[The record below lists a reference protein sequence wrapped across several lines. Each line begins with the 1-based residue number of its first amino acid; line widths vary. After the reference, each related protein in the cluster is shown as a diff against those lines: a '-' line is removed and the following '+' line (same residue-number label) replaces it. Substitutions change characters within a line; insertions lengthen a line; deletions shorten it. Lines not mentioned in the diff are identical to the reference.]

1 MGPERKRLSWKYVS
15 CTWRMT
21 LILLLGLGVVGCGLF
36 DRRPEG
42 IILARA
48 YKNYL
53 TLDDLD
59 GLVPAGSSPA
69 DSLQMIRRYVDNW
82 VRQQVY
88 LHEATSALPPEQMDF
103 DKTLEDY
110 KNSLIIHAF
119 ETDLIRQHL
128 DTQVTQEQIAAYY
141 EEFKHNFILKD
152 PVVQVVFLKIPLEA
166 PAIRE
171 IRSLVRNPVAESL
184 EQLEEYALEH
194 AASFFTDTQTW
205 LYFNDLRREIPIP
218 PGVAESFLAQHSF
231 YETTDEFYRYF
242 LRITDY
248 LLPGDISPLEFER
261 DNIRHVLLN
270 RRKHAL
276 VREQRQ
282 SFFQEAL
289 RSGNFEVYY

>member
-1 MGPERKRLSWKYVS
+1 MAVV
-15 CTWRMT
+15 
-21 LILLLGLGVVGCGLF
+21 LLLGLGVAGCGLF

-42 IILARA
+42 VILARA
-48 YKNYL
+48 YKRYL
-53 TLDDLD
+53 TLEDIK
-59 GLVPAGSSPA
+59 GLVPPGTGPA
-69 DSLQMIRRYVDNW
+69 DSLQMVRRYVDNW

-88 LHEATSALPPEQMDF
+88 LHEATSALRPEQMDF
-103 DKTLEDY
+103 EKTMEDY
-110 KNSLIIHAF
+110 RNSLIIHAF
-119 ETDLIRQHL
+119 ETELVRQHL
-128 DTQVTQEQIAAYY
+128 DTLVTQEQIADYY
-141 EEFKHNFILKD
+141 EEYKHNFILKD
-152 PVVQVVFLKIPLEA
+152 PVAQVVFLKIPLEA

-171 IRSLVRNPVAESL
+171 IRSLVRSPSPESL
-184 EQLEEYALEH
+184 ERLEEYAMDH

-242 LRITDY
+242 LHITDY

-261 DNIRHVLLN
+261 ANIRQVLLN

-282 SFFQEAL
+282 SFFQEAI